1 MFSRSSKKSANL
13 AEFFL
18 IYILLKFN
26 SIYAM
31 ITVSKVIRNEFKM
44 QGKTSKQSDK
54 VSVIIPMYNAEKYI
68 KQAIDSVRKQSYDN
82 IEIIC
87 IDDASTD
94 NSLKIA
100 KKELNEQD
108 KLILLP
114 KNNGVAKARNIG
126 IKNATGRYIAFL
138 DVDDFWAK
146 EKLEKQIHFMQE
158 NKISFCYTGFYYLK
172 KQKTKEVHVP
182 AKQNYKQALKNTI
195 ILTSTVMIDTKN
207 INKNELYMPN
217 IKSEDMATWWKLLK
231 KHEFAYG
238 INKALTYHR
247 VGIKSL
253 SSNKFKNLKHTWQLY
268 RKQEN
273 LKFIPSIYYFNH
285 YILNAIRK
293 RIN

>member
-13 AEFFL
+13 ADFFL

-100 KKELNEQD
+100 KKKLNEQD
-108 KLILLP
+108 KLIIFS
-114 KNNGVAKARNIG
+114 KNNGVAKARNEG
-126 IKNATGRYIAFL
+126 IEHATGRYIAFL
-138 DVDDFWAK
+138 DADDFWEQ
-146 EKLEKQIHFMQE
+146 EKLEEQIHFMKEKQA
-158 NKISFCYTGFYYLK
+158 SFCYTGFYYLK
-172 KQKTKEVHVP
+172 KQKEKRVYVP

-195 ILTSTVMIDTKN
+195 ILTSTVMIDTKI

-217 IKSEDMATWWKLLK
+217 IKSEDMATWWRLLK
-231 KHEFAYG
+231 KNDFAYG

-253 SSNKFKNLKHTWQLY
+253 SSDKFKNLKYTWLLY
-268 RKQEN
+268 RKQEK
-273 LKFIPSIYYFNH
+273 LKLIPSIYYFNY
-285 YILNAIRK
+285 YIWNALRK